1 MVSMLLK
8 NNDQMNIEILDTIYR
23 SIFKRLQQRMIDV
36 FLCGGASTKEQLS
49 MRDKLKEQL
58 ELTKVIRILYPEEL
72 FMDILNL
79 NKKQNL
85 LMLEQLLADNCDNI
99 CIVCE
104 SVGSFVELGAFTNNS
119 STFNKVIALV
129 QTKYKNQQ
137 SFLMLGPIRHIQA
150 SNKENVIFYNNDT
163 DDAAKALIYRLKQ
176 TKQVSTKDIDTIVGL
191 HYFILLALYFFKEV
205 ETGKMVDYIEQ
216 ILVKNGFLIDNQRLT
231 LLFRPAIKLLYRE
244 RLVERYTYNEKKRY
258 KITAKGLVMAEQM
271 LSTVNMFDKIKKC
284 DKIRMQILYSVY
296 Y

>member
-1 MVSMLLK
+1 
-8 NNDQMNIEILDTIYR
+8 
-23 SIFKRLQQRMIDV
+23 MIDV